1 MRRGQGIFVE
11 GDLVLAVA
19 SRLSSFMPDLMPFR
33 SWLPLLNGKTISSDL
48 MAGLTGA
55 VVVLPQ
61 GVAFAT
67 IAGMPPE
74 YGLYAGIVPA
84 IIAALFGS
92 SWHLVSGPTT
102 AASLVLFSSL
112 SALAEPGS
120 AHYVKLALTV
130 AFMVGLLEITMAL
143 FKLGTIVNFIS
154 HSVVIGFTAGAGL
167 LIAVNQVKNF
177 TGLAVPRGSHPHEV
191 VLYVVEHFGSI
202 SWPTFAIGLATLATG
217 IVVRN
222 HLPRVPYMIVAILV
236 GSLVGVILKATTGAQ
251 FATVG
256 ALPAS
261 LPPLSA
267 PSFEPEV
274 WRELAPTAVAM
285 TMFALTEALSIA
297 RALAVRSGQHID
309 ANQEFFGQ
317 GLSNIAGSFF
327 SGYVATG
334 SFNRSGL
341 NYDAG
346 AKTPLAA
353 IVAGA
358 LLMVLVF
365 VLAPYAVYM
374 PLAAM
379 AGVLFL
385 VAWGLIDW
393 HHIAQIVKTSKSETA
408 VMTVVFVSA
417 LVLELEFAIFL
428 GVMLSLLLYLNRTS
442 NPRILP
448 RVPDPMSAG
457 RKFATAGGNLVECRQ
472 LRIIR
477 IDGSLFFGAVSS
489 FQETLRSY
497 EKEVPD
503 VRFLAIVMSGVNF
516 VDLAGAEALVQMAK
530 RWRAHGGG
538 LYLIRPKDRVLEI
551 LEKGGYIE
559 EIGRDNIFHSKTE
572 ALRTLYR
579 YFDYNECKTCGRR
592 VFVEC
597 ARMGKQEPTEADF
610 DDDEPAPKAVA
621 GPAPV

>member
-1 MRRGQGIFVE
+1 
-11 GDLVLAVA
+11 
-19 SRLSSFMPDLMPFR
+19 MPDLMPFR
-33 SWLPLLNGKTISSDL
+33 SWLPLVNGKTISSDL

-84 IIAALFGS
+84 IVAALFGS

-112 SALAEPGS
+112 SSLAEPGT
-120 AHYVKLALTV
+120 AQYVKLALTV

-177 TGLAVPRGSHPHEV
+177 TGLEVPRGSHPHEV
-191 VLYVVEHFGSI
+191 VLYVAEHFGSI

-442 NPRILP
+442 KPRILP

-489 FQETLRSY
+489 FQETLRGY
-497 EKEVPD
+497 EKEIPD

-551 LEKGGYIE
+551 LEKGGYID
-559 EIGRDNIFHSKTE
+559 EIGRENIFHSKTE

-610 DDDEPAPKAVA
+610 DDEPVPKAVTSGSA
-621 GPAPV
+621 PAAP

>member
-1 MRRGQGIFVE
+1 M
-11 GDLVLAVA
+11 AVA
-19 SRLSSFMPDLMPFR
+19 SRLSSFLPDLLPFR
-33 SWLPLLNGKTISSDL
+33 GWLPMLDRRTVSADL

-84 IIAALFGS
+84 IVAALFGS

-112 SALAEPGS
+112 SGWADPGTAE
-120 AHYVKLALTV
+120 YVKLALTV

-154 HSVVIGFTAGAGL
+154 HSVVIGFTAGAGV
-167 LIAVNQVKNF
+167 LIAVNQLKNF
-177 TGLAVPRGSHPHEV
+177 FGLKIPRGAHVHEV
-191 VLYVVEHFGSI
+191 LLYFAENLAEI
-202 SWPTFAIGLATLATG
+202 SWPAVIVGSVTLFTG
-217 IVVRN
+217 ILVRTIM
-222 HLPRVPYMIVAILV
+222 PRIPYMIVAILM
-236 GSLVGVILKATTGAQ
+236 GSLAGVALSRWAGVTV
-251 FATVG
+251 ATVG
-256 ALPAS
+256 ALPTN

-267 PSFEPEV
+267 PSFDPEM
-274 WRELAPTAVAM
+274 WRVLAPTAVAM

-297 RALAVRSGQHID
+297 RALAVRSGQLID

-341 NYDAG
+341 NFDAG
-346 AKTPLAA
+346 ARTPLAA
-353 IVAGA
+353 VISGA
-358 LLMVLVF
+358 LLLALVVLVGPW
-365 VLAPYAVYM
+365 AAYM

-379 AGVLFL
+379 AGVLML
-385 VAWGLIDW
+385 VAWGLIDR
-393 HHIAQIVKTSKSETA
+393 HHIHQIVRTSKAETA
-408 VMTVVFVSA
+408 VMLVVFVSS

-442 NPRILP
+442 NPLIIP
-448 RVPDPMSAG
+448 RVPDPTSSG
-457 RKFATAGGNLVECRQ
+457 RKFTSARPDLPECRQ
-472 LRIIR
+472 LRIVR
-477 IDGSLFFGAVSS
+477 IDGSLFFGAVNT
-489 FQETLRSY
+489 FQETLRGY
-497 EKEVPD
+497 EKEIPD

-516 VDLAGAEALVQMAK
+516 VDLAGAEALVQMSK
-530 RWRAHGGG
+530 RWRARGGG
-538 LYLIRPKDRVLEI
+538 LYLIRVKDRVMEI
-551 LEKGGYIE
+551 LDRGGYID
-559 EIGRDNIFHSKTE
+559 EIGRENIFDSKTE

-579 YFDYNECKTCGRR
+579 YFDYNECRTCGRR

-610 DDDEPAPKAVA
+610 DDDEPVPKAATAAPAA
-621 GPAPV
+621 G

>member
-1 MRRGQGIFVE
+1 M
-11 GDLVLAVA
+11 AVA
-19 SRLSSFMPDLMPFR
+19 SRLSSYLPDLMPFLR
-33 SWLPLLNGKTISSDL
+33 WAPMLDRKTASADL

-74 YGLYAGIVPA
+74 YGLYAGIIPA
-84 IIAALFGS
+84 IVAALFGS

-112 SALAEPGS
+112 SGMAEPGS
-120 AHYVKLALTV
+120 AEYVKLALTV

-154 HSVVIGFTAGAGL
+154 HSVVIGFTAGAGV
-167 LIAVNQVKNF
+167 LIAINQVKNF
-177 TGLAVPRGSHPHEV
+177 TGLAIPRGAHPPEV
-191 VLYVVEHFGSI
+191 LLYLAQHLGSI
-202 SWPTFAIGLATLATG
+202 SWPTLAIGVSTLATG

-222 HLPRVPYMIVAILV
+222 RLPRIPYMIVAILV
-236 GSLVGVILKATTGAQ
+236 GSLVGVLLKKTAGAE
-251 FATVG
+251 FVTVG

-274 WRELAPTAVAM
+274 WRDLAPTAVAM

-317 GLSNIAGSFF
+317 GLSNVAGAFF

-346 AKTPLAA
+346 ARTPLAA
-353 IVAGA
+353 IVAGV

-408 VMTVVFVSA
+408 VMGVVFVAS

-442 NPRILP
+442 NPLIIP

-457 RKFATAGGNLVECRQ
+457 RKFATAGGDLVECRQ

-477 IDGSLFFGAVSS
+477 IDGSLFFGAVNT
-489 FQETLRSY
+489 FQETLRGY
-497 EKEVPD
+497 EKEIPD

-516 VDLAGAEALVQMAK
+516 VDLAGAEAMVQMAK
-530 RWRAHGGG
+530 RWRARGGG
-538 LYLIRPKDRVLEI
+538 LYLIRVKDRVMDI
-551 LEKGGYIE
+551 LERGGYIE
-559 EIGRDNIFHSKTE
+559 EIGRENIFSSKTD

-597 ARMGKQEPTEADF
+597 ARMGKQEPTEADY
-610 DDDEPAPKAVA
+610 DEEEDIETRPAAVA
-621 GPAPV
+621 AGPPAASA

>member
-1 MRRGQGIFVE
+1 MA
-11 GDLVLAVA
+11 DL
-19 SRLSSFMPDLMPFR
+19 SRLLSILPDLAPFR
-33 SWLPLLNGKTISSDL
+33 RWTPMLDRRTISADL

-84 IIAALFGS
+84 IVAALFGS

-112 SALAEPGS
+112 SGWADPGTAE
-120 AHYVKLALTV
+120 YVKLALTV

-154 HSVVIGFTAGAGL
+154 HSVVIGFTAGAGV
-167 LIAVNQVKNF
+167 LIAFNQVKNF
-177 TGLAVPRGSHPHEV
+177 TGIQIPRGSQPHEV
-191 VLYVVEHFGSI
+191 VLYALGHLGQI
-202 SWPTFAIGLATLATG
+202 SWPTMAVGMATLATG

-222 HLPRVPYMIVAILV
+222 RAPKIPYMIVAIVVGALV
-236 GSLVGVILKATTGAQ
+236 AALIGGATGAVIPS
-251 FATVG
+251 VG
-256 ALPAS
+256 ALPSS

-267 PSFEPEV
+267 PSFDPEI
-274 WRELAPTAVAM
+274 WRDLAPTAVAM

-358 LLMVLVF
+358 LLLVLVLT
-365 VLAPYAVYM
+365 LAPYARFL

-408 VMTVVFVSA
+408 VMGVVFVSS
-417 LVLELEFAIFL
+417 LVLELEFSIFL

-442 NPRILP
+442 NPLIIP
-448 RVPDPMSAG
+448 RVPDPASAG
-457 RKFATAGGNLVECRQ
+457 RKFTTAGGDLVECRQ

-477 IDGSLFFGAVSS
+477 IDGSLFFGAVNT
-489 FQETLRSY
+489 FQETLRNY
-497 EKEVPD
+497 EKEIPD

-516 VDLAGAEALVQMAK
+516 VDLAGAEALVQMSK
-530 RWRAHGGG
+530 RWRDRGGG
-538 LYLIRPKDRVLEI
+538 LYLIRVKDRVMEI
-551 LEKGGYIE
+551 LERGGYID
-559 EIGRDNIFHSKTE
+559 EIGRDHVFDSKTD

-579 YFDYNECKTCGRR
+579 WFDYNECRSCGRR

-610 DDDEPAPKAVA
+610 DDDDEVATPPAAVA
-621 GPAPV
+621 AGPPAVAH

>member
-1 MRRGQGIFVE
+1 MT
-11 GDLVLAVA
+11 AA
-19 SRLSSFMPDLMPFR
+19 SRLMSVVPDLAPFR
-33 SWLPLLNGKTISSDL
+33 RWLPMLDRRTVSADL

-84 IIAALFGS
+84 IVAALFGS

-112 SALAEPGS
+112 SGWADPGTAE
-120 AHYVKLALTV
+120 YVKLALTV
-130 AFMVGLLEITMAL
+130 AFMVGVLEITMAL

-154 HSVVIGFTAGAGL
+154 HSVVIGFTAGAGV
-167 LIAVNQVKNF
+167 LIAINQVKNF
-177 TGLAVPRGSHPHEV
+177 TGLAVPRGAHPPEV
-191 VLYVVEHFGSI
+191 LLFLGRHFGEV
-202 SWPTFAIGLATLATG
+202 SWPTVAVGMATLATG
-217 IVVRN
+217 IVMRRR
-222 HLPRVPYMIVAILV
+222 LPRVPYMIVAIVVGALV
-236 GSLVGVILKATTGAQ
+236 AAVIEAATGVAVPS
-251 FATVG
+251 VG
-256 ALPAS
+256 ALPSS

-267 PSFEPEV
+267 PSFDPDV
-274 WRELAPTAVAM
+274 WRDLAPTAVAM

-358 LLMVLVF
+358 LLLVLVLT
-365 VLAPYAVYM
+365 LAPYARFL

-393 HHIAQIVKTSKSETA
+393 HHIAQIVKTSKSETS
-408 VMTVVFVSA
+408 VMGVVFVAA

-442 NPRILP
+442 HPSIIP
-448 RVPDPMSAG
+448 RVPDPTSAG
-457 RKFATAGGNLVECRQ
+457 RKFTTAREGLPECRQ

-477 IDGSLFFGAVSS
+477 IDGSLFFGAVNA
-489 FQETLRSY
+489 FQETLRGY
-497 EKEVPD
+497 EKEIPD

-530 RWRAHGGG
+530 RWRDRGGG
-538 LYLIRPKDRVLEI
+538 LYLIRVKDRVMETLER
-551 LEKGGYIE
+551 GGYIE
-559 EIGRDNIFHSKTE
+559 EIGRDHVFDSKTD

-579 YFDYNECKTCGRR
+579 WFDYDECRSCGRR

-597 ARMGKQEPTEADF
+597 ARMGKQEPTEADY
-610 DDDEPAPKAVA
+610 DEEEDIETAPVAVA
-621 GPAPV
+621 AGPPAAPA

>member
-1 MRRGQGIFVE
+1 M
-11 GDLVLAVA
+11 AVA
-19 SRLSSFMPDLMPFR
+19 SRLSSFLPDLLPFR
-33 SWLPLLNGKTISSDL
+33 GWLPMLDRRTVSADL

-84 IIAALFGS
+84 IVAALFGS

-102 AASLVLFSSL
+102 AASLVLYSSL
-112 SALAEPGS
+112 SGMAEPGS
-120 AHYVKLALTV
+120 AEYVNLALTV
-130 AFMVGLLEITMAL
+130 AFMVGVLEIVMAL

-154 HSVVIGFTAGAGL
+154 HSVVIGFTAGAGV
-167 LIAVNQVKNF
+167 LIAFNQVKNF
-177 TGLAVPRGSHPHEV
+177 TGISIPRGAQPHEV
-191 VLYVVEHFGSI
+191 IVYALGHLGEI
-202 SWPTFAIGLATLATG
+202 SWPTMAVGMTTLATG
-217 IVVRN
+217 ILVRN
-222 HLPRVPYMIVAILV
+222 RAPKIPYMIVAILA
-236 GSLVGVILKATTGAQ
+236 GALVAALIGAATGVQVAS
-251 FATVG
+251 VG
-256 ALPAS
+256 ALPSS
-261 LPPLSA
+261 LPPLSS
-267 PSFEPEV
+267 PSFDPEI
-274 WRELAPTAVAM
+274 WRDLAPTAVAM

-346 AKTPLAA
+346 ARTPLAA

-358 LLMVLVF
+358 LLLVLVLT
-365 VLAPYAVYM
+365 LAPYARYL

-393 HHIAQIVKTSKSETA
+393 HHIGQIVKTSKSETA
-408 VMTVVFVSA
+408 VMGVVFVSA

-442 NPRILP
+442 NPLIIP
-448 RVPDPMSAG
+448 RVPDPTSSG
-457 RKFATAGGNLVECRQ
+457 RKFTSARPDLPECRQ
-472 LRIIR
+472 LRIVR
-477 IDGSLFFGAVSS
+477 IDGSLFFGAVNT
-489 FQETLRSY
+489 FQETLRGY
-497 EKEVPD
+497 EKEIPD

-516 VDLAGAEALVQMAK
+516 VDLAGAEALVQMSK
-530 RWRAHGGG
+530 RWRDRGGG
-538 LYLIRPKDRVLEI
+538 LYLIRVKDRVMEI
-551 LEKGGYIE
+551 LERGGYID
-559 EIGRDNIFHSKTE
+559 EIGRDHVFDSKTE

-579 YFDYNECKTCGRR
+579 WFDYNECKTCGRR

-610 DDDEPAPKAVA
+610 DDDEPTPAAPAV
-621 GPAPV
+621 GPPAAAH

>member
-1 MRRGQGIFVE
+1 MAA
-11 GDLVLAVA
+11 L
-19 SRLSSFMPDLMPFR
+19 SRLMSIMPDLAPFR
-33 SWLPLLNGKTISSDL
+33 RWTPMLDRRTVSADL

-84 IIAALFGS
+84 IVAALFGS

-112 SALAEPGS
+112 SGWADPGS
-120 AHYVKLALTV
+120 AEYVKLALTV

-154 HSVVIGFTAGAGL
+154 HSVVIGFTAGAGV
-167 LIAVNQVKNF
+167 LIAFNQVKNF
-177 TGLAVPRGSHPHEV
+177 TGIAIPRGSQPHEV
-191 VLYVVEHFGSI
+191 VVYALGHLGQI
-202 SWPTFAIGLATLATG
+202 SWPTMAVGMATLATG

-222 HLPRVPYMIVAILV
+222 RAPKIPYMIVAIVVGALV
-236 GSLVGVILKATTGAQ
+236 AALIGGATGA
-251 FATVG
+251 AIPSVG
-256 ALPAS
+256 ALPSS

-267 PSFEPEV
+267 PSFDPEV
-274 WRELAPTAVAM
+274 WRDLAPTAVAM

-358 LLMVLVF
+358 LLLVLVLT
-365 VLAPYAVYM
+365 LAPYARFL

-408 VMTVVFVSA
+408 VMGVVFVSS
-417 LVLELEFAIFL
+417 LVLELEFSIFL

-442 NPRILP
+442 NPLIIP

-457 RKFATAGGNLVECRQ
+457 RKFTTAGGDLVECRQ

-477 IDGSLFFGAVSS
+477 IDGSLFFGAVNA
-489 FQETLRSY
+489 FQETLRGY
-497 EKEVPD
+497 EKEIPD

-516 VDLAGAEALVQMAK
+516 VDLAGAEALVQMSK
-530 RWRAHGGG
+530 RWRDRGGG
-538 LYLIRPKDRVLEI
+538 LYLIRVKDRVMEI
-551 LEKGGYIE
+551 LERGGYID
-559 EIGRDNIFHSKTE
+559 EIGRDHVFDSKTE

-579 YFDYNECKTCGRR
+579 WFDYNECRTCGRR

-610 DDDEPAPKAVA
+610 DDDDEVATPPAAVA
-621 GPAPV
+621 AGPPIAAR

>member
-1 MRRGQGIFVE
+1 MT
-11 GDLVLAVA
+11 AV
-19 SRLSSFMPDLMPFR
+19 SRLMSVLPDLAPFR
-33 SWLPLLNGKTISSDL
+33 RWVPMLDRRTVSADV

-84 IIAALFGS
+84 IVAALFGS

-112 SALAEPGS
+112 SGWADPGTAE
-120 AHYVKLALTV
+120 YVTLALTV
-130 AFMVGLLEITMAL
+130 AFMVGVLEITMAL

-154 HSVVIGFTAGAGL
+154 HSVVIGFTAGAGV
-167 LIAVNQVKNF
+167 LIAINQVKNF
-177 TGLAVPRGSHPHEV
+177 TGLAVPRGAHPPEV
-191 VLYVVEHFGSI
+191 LLFLGRHLGDV
-202 SWPTFAIGLATLATG
+202 SWPTVAVGMATLATG
-217 IVVRN
+217 IVMRRR
-222 HLPRVPYMIVAILV
+222 LPRVPYMIVAIVVGALV
-236 GSLVGVILKATTGAQ
+236 AAMIEAATGVAVPS
-251 FATVG
+251 VG
-256 ALPAS
+256 ALPSS

-267 PSFEPEV
+267 PSFDPDV
-274 WRELAPTAVAM
+274 WRDLAPTAVAM

-358 LLMVLVF
+358 LLLVLVLT
-365 VLAPYAVYM
+365 LAPYARFL

-408 VMTVVFVSA
+408 VMGVVFVAA

-442 NPRILP
+442 HPSIIP
-448 RVPDPMSAG
+448 RVPDPTSAG
-457 RKFATAGGNLVECRQ
+457 RKFTTARAGLPECRQ
-472 LRIIR
+472 LRIVR
-477 IDGSLFFGAVSS
+477 IDGSLFFGAVNA
-489 FQETLRSY
+489 FQETLRGY
-497 EKEVPD
+497 EKEIPD

-516 VDLAGAEALVQMAK
+516 VDLAGAEALVQMSK
-530 RWRAHGGG
+530 RWRDRGGG
-538 LYLIRPKDRVLEI
+538 LYLIRVKDRVMEI
-551 LEKGGYIE
+551 LERGGYID
-559 EIGRDNIFHSKTE
+559 EIGRDHVFDSKTD

-579 YFDYNECKTCGRR
+579 WFDYGECRACGRR

-597 ARMGKQEPTEADF
+597 ARMGKQEPTEADY
-610 DDDEPAPKAVA
+610 DEEEDIETAPVAVA
-621 GPAPV
+621 AGPPAAPV